1 MRIHYTVCSS
11 TVSSGKFWLI
21 TKSKFLPQRVDF
33 FNFGAAIFGEFLNFR
48 AQKGPKNNFS
58 EEVTGLVADLIKGF
72 IADVIEGPIKDLLQG
87 ILNDYVPDIPTNLV
101 PGTKII
107 FA

>member
-1 MRIHYTVCSS
+1 MDVYLAADMCIEDGCTLQLS
-11 TVSSGKFWLI
+11 T
-21 TKSKFLPQRVDF
+21 
-33 FNFGAAIFGEFLNFR
+33 FNIREIGNIDVNIDGL
-48 AQKGPKNNFS
+48 GPLGWILG
-58 EEVTGLVADLIKGF
+58 EVTGLVADLIKGF